1 MSTRNLALKV
11 ASVLLQVLSR
21 DVIRALNGSFKQRH
35 FPDTGFCHPVSVFSR
50 GRVHHGYGR
59 LWLAVQQPAI
69 IAPSRSR
76 GPEPRD
82 LEVRGMA
89 LVGSSASHCI
99 HS

>member
-11 ASVLLQVLSR
+11 ASVLLLVLSR